1 MIIFSWINA
10 QNIFFTYLIYKIIL
24 FGGWIGSRIPGDKK
38 ALKWIIFA
46 TATEW
51 NEGAIQLMNF
61 WIHVLDR
68 TLNVFYM
75 YWNFMYK
82 IKFWSKVLACLA
94 HEIKG
99 TNFWETLYIVL
110 CERNAKDVS
119 FEWSYHRISTTDYKT
134 FERNLTIF
142 HHLLRERVKS

>member
-10 QNIFFTYLIYKIIL
+10 QNIFFTYLIYKLIL
-24 FGGWIGSRIPGDKK
+24 FGGWLGSRIPGDKK

-46 TATEW
+46 TATKCDKK

-68 TLNVFYM
+68 TINVFYM

-82 IKFWSKVLACLA
+82 IKFWSNVLACLA

-99 TNFWETLYIVL
+99 TNFWETL
-110 CERNAKDVS
+110 
-119 FEWSYHRISTTDYKT
+119 
-134 FERNLTIF
+134 
-142 HHLLRERVKS
+142 

>member
-51 NEGAIQLMNF
+51 NEGAIQLMSF

-99 TNFWETLYIVL
+99 TNFWETL
-110 CERNAKDVS
+110 
-119 FEWSYHRISTTDYKT
+119 
-134 FERNLTIF
+134 
-142 HHLLRERVKS
+142 